1 MSYVSQ
7 GKYLAELK
15 HKTLT
20 TESNKQ
26 SLIKMDKDLKEIS
39 SIVKELKNDIH
50 EILLYVKRK
59 EERDLNKWITW
70 G

>member
-7 GKYLAELK
+7 GQYLAELK

-20 TESNKQ
+20 TETNRQ
-26 SLIKMDKDLKEIS
+26 SLIKLDKDVKELS
-39 SIVKELKNDIH
+39 NMVKELKKDVK
-50 EILLYVKRK
+50 EVLEFVKRK

>member
-7 GKYLAELK
+7 AKYLAELK

-20 TESNKQ
+20 TETNRQ
-26 SLIKMDKDLKEIS
+26 SLIKIDKDVKEMQKNIKEIQ
-39 SIVKELKNDIH
+39 NDIK
-50 EILLYVKRK
+50 EILQYVKRK